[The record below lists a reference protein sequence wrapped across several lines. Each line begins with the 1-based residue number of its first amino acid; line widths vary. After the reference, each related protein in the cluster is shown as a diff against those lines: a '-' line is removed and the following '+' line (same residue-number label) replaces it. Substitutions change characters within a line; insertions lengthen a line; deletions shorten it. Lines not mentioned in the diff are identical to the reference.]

1 MSRRKDRERFLQLRQ
16 ESPDY
21 TGFRGMAG
29 MFAAPAKA
37 AEATVSLACSVCRR
51 KRNVPEG
58 SLPEDR
64 DTYVCLNCQEKAAK
78 TGRASYARQDR

>member
-1 MSRRKDRERFLQLRQ
+1 MSHRKDRERFLQLRQ
-16 ESPDY
+16 ENPDY
-21 TGFRGMAG
+21 AGFRGMA
-29 MFAAPAKA
+29 AAPAKA
-37 AEATVSLACSVCRR
+37 AEATVSVACSVCRR